1 MVDKGT
7 VDQYRYLEHGA
18 FWAILGLAVIMFI
31 NTVFEIPETITGLIG
46 AAFIGA
52 SILSSVKHN
61 KSAIGGIVT
70 NG

>member
-1 MVDKGT
+1 
-7 VDQYRYLEHGA
+7 
-18 FWAILGLAVIMFI
+18 MFI